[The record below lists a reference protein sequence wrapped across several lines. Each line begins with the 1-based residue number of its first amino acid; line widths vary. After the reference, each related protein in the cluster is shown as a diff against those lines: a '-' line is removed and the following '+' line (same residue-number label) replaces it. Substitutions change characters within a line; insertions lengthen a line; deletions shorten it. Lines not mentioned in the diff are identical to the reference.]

1 MKSAIVSGKLG
12 AGREKAGD
20 PVNFGVGLQFHTAVG
35 EKIQKGNICFLLLL
49 LLIVNF

>member
-1 MKSAIVSGKLG
+1 MHGIDAMKSAIVSGKLG

-35 EKIQKGNICFLLLL
+35 EHIKKGKR
-49 LLIVNF
+49 